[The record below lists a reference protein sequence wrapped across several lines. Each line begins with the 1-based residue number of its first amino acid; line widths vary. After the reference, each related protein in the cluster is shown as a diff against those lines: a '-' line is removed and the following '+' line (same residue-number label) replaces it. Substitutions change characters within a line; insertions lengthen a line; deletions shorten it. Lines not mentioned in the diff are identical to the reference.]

1 MKARKCRVCDWEIKD
16 GGKTLK
22 SKTPELSFAATIA
35 MRRSK
40 TIQSNIS
47 HWRQDEHPEK
57 H

>member
-1 MKARKCRVCDWEIKD
+1 MKARKCPVCDWEIKD

-22 SKTPELSFAATIA
+22 SKTPELSFATTIA

-47 HWRQDEHPEK
+47 HWRQDEHQEK